1 MAHLS
6 TVARGGNKKMRIT
19 PFAIAVICAAVS
31 LGFESAWA
39 QSWQMNTQAYALKSG
54 ESTEIGDLYWVV
66 NCRSQLE
73 APIEVTVLDGPP
85 GVTASTTEA
94 MVVPRFQQCAKA
106 VKGAK
111 LTLSAQQ
118 IEEPSNSQMTLRIRY
133 KTKDGV
139 RDKSMS
145 FMISLFP

>member
-1 MAHLS
+1 MAKLS

-19 PFAIAVICAAVS
+19 LFAVAVICTAVS
-31 LGFESAWA
+31 LDFEAARA
-39 QSWQMNTQAYALKSG
+39 QSWQMNTQSYALKSG

-66 NCRSQLE
+66 NCQSQLQG
-73 APIEVTVLDGPP
+73 PPEVTILDGPP
-85 GVTASTTEA
+85 GVTASITEA
-94 MVVPRFQQCAKA
+94 MVVPRFQQCPKA

-111 LTLSAQQ
+111 LKLSAEQ
-118 IEEPSNSQMTLRIRY
+118 IEEQSSSQMTLRIRY